1 MRLAATARSATATNA
16 MARRA
21 AIPGRKSRCFETA
34 RNGRRSADQGTCS
47 RSLADALRSF
57 GHGGRSRSSSHARCT
72 AGQGARS
79 RSSSHARCTAG
90 EGARSR
96 ILSHARC
103 TAGQGECSR
112 KIRATRSCNRLKGSL
127 VAVIFTSFVPVFGAC
142 RCDENGTLHIWFQC
156 GIARSASVAMRAQA
170 QAAGLPLSV
179 NAVAL
184 CCWTRAIQHGP
195 SALEQPPHIQWSRP

>member
-72 AGQGARS
+72 AGQ
-79 RSSSHARCTAG
+79 
-90 EGARSR
+90 GARSR

>member
-1 MRLAATARSATATNA
+1 MRLAATARSSTATNA

-34 RNGRRSADQGTCS
+34 RNGRRSADQGACS

-79 RSSSHARCTAG
+79 RSS
-90 EGARSR
+90 
-96 ILSHARC
+96 SHARC

>member
-57 GHGGRSRSSSHARCT
+57 GHGG
-72 AGQGARS
+72 RS